1 MYRVSDKRR
10 ASTSA
15 IAVLSKDYPAGWCV
29 QRHWHQRGQVVY
41 AATGVMRITTR
52 TGIWIVPPQRAVWVP
67 ARMRHE
73 VRMEGDVAMRTLYL
87 DRAASAVLGTT
98 CKVLFVSALLRELIL
113 AMMRARA
120 ERASLMTP
128 LLLHELRHAEQTP
141 MHIPVPSDP
150 RLRKVCDR
158 LLEDGSRTETLEQ
171 FAHDA
176 GASGRTLARLFEREL
191 QMTFVAWRQQVRL
204 ARAIGQMAVGASIKQ
219 AARDA
224 GYDSSS
230 AFTAMFRRV
239 LGTTPTRYLEA
250 VSHHVVQDSRRTV
263 TRSAD
268 GRRRHQRSTA
278 NGHASRR

>member
-1 MYRVSDKRR
+1 MYRVSDRR
-10 ASTSA
+10 IT
-15 IAVLSKDYPAGWCV
+15 VLSKDYPAGWWV
-29 QRHWHQRGQVVY
+29 RRHWHQRGQVVY
-41 AATGVMRITTR
+41 AASGVMRVTTR

-87 DRAASAVLGTT
+87 DRVASAPMGTT

-113 AMMRARA
+113 AMMHARA

-128 LLLHELRHAEQTP
+128 LLLHELRQAEQTP
-141 MHIPVPSDP
+141 MHIPMPSDS

-158 LLEDGSRTETLEQ
+158 LLEDGSRTDTLEQ

-250 VSHHVVQDSRRTV
+250 VSHHGVQDSRSV
-263 TRSAD
+263 IRSAD
-268 GRRRHQRSTA
+268 VRRRHQRAAA
-278 NGHASRR
+278 NSERR